1 MSGNWKENQG
11 EHEHLPQL
19 QHTPALFVASTDT
32 DTLALPA
39 TINLPPHPLHHKT
52 PSVPFS
58 AHTTSTFQVLGN
70 GGSNGNGNINGRR
83 ITPSPS
89 YVALQAGSK
98 RLSKLTS
105 SSGSSSIYSS
115 DSSRHDRWHVT
126 EKPDISTVFEEDSLD
141 VDVDEPD
148 QDQVIPKAHR
158 PHNPLQSYPSVSTL
172 TSRTTRTRQERS
184 GTLSSSHSTRSTKS
198 VHPFANAVVR
208 PASPPLPQSRSDNF
222 LSDHTR
228 SATGE
233 LPVSRSSPNLENFRM
248 PAQVAVISAA
258 EKDDEETCPVCVES
272 LSFTFRL
279 PGEKPHIVPECG
291 HALHEECFVTVYGD
305 VPPEGSRKNL
315 GVCGVCRQPMRI
327 AEGERHRGKGGNKLA
342 MLTGQSGGSGG
353 SDPKLRHA
361 PSSPSAR
368 SASSQDPSADDPLEL
383 HGGHSDPAKVCV
395 PSITIRSEFPSIARS
410 NRKGK
415 QVMTAMVTVE
425 VPPAGDRPKYPA
437 RARPEGRS
445 GNISPQLPPSP
456 RSLSPSG
463 ASRTPVTPDSFAHV
477 VADLKHRVVD
487 YKTSGLDSLGAL
499 RLFDLLCVR
508 KGPLVREFHVYLF
521 QEALICI
528 AEEKK
533 SGFRQIFSS
542 GSSVRS
548 QESNGTA
555 GTGRGVLKL
564 KGRIYVK
571 HVRKVLDTSV
581 QGELSLTITMEDE
594 SMDSFILTFKDKP
607 SHETWKN
614 NLQRLIEETKTT
626 SGSASKIAKLMGA
639 GAPINTKQPLS
650 PSTVSSG
657 ASGYGQSYVATPSTG
672 LGTMFSPASPL
683 PQTPG
688 DLAFAQPLALVH
700 TPLDLVVV
708 LSLPT
713 PAQSQLPLKVKLMR
727 QSLAFV
733 LAALGPRDRISLVAC
748 EMGSSGTVRKTPFL
762 CSTRYDSRK
771 RLESFVET
779 LGTGKVEDDEFE
791 VTVGREER
799 QDVVTAVNV
808 ALDVVLSRKAK
819 NPLTGIILIS
829 DTADVI
835 KRAQMELVTARL
847 EAAHTPVHALGYG
860 KTHDPS
866 PLWMMSNHTHGTYTF
881 VKEWYHLRDALAGVL
896 GGLMSIALTNMK
908 LHLSCQEN
916 DFKVTKVSG
925 ASQAI
930 VSVTGKDVDVE
941 LRELRH
947 GEVREILVELD
958 LETTER
964 YSNDG
969 SDESGGSLRKSPN
982 IHGLGL
988 DTLSVS
994 DASAL
999 RDVVYEEALIDE
1011 VPVTEVDCSFHDPAA
1026 GRSVARLAHPVL
1038 LTVAILPS
1046 NSPPSSSPADPTIV
1060 RRRMELLAS
1069 DMVTRSLLIASRKNF
1084 GHATRILKETKRIIE
1099 TIAEGLRATQS
1110 GVARSK
1116 REVQTAYAVEGL
1128 QAIVGDV
1135 DTLIDGLEEHKELF
1149 ERDHRN
1155 YGAQQ
1160 AIVLRAQKSW
1170 TTRTQTEKLYCTK
1183 EVQGV
1188 VQLSGEWSPR
1198 M

>member
-1 MSGNWKENQG
+1 
-11 EHEHLPQL
+11 
-19 QHTPALFVASTDT
+19 
-32 DTLALPA
+32 
-39 TINLPPHPLHHKT
+39 
-52 PSVPFS
+52 
-58 AHTTSTFQVLGN
+58 
-70 GGSNGNGNINGRR
+70 
-83 ITPSPS
+83 
-89 YVALQAGSK
+89 
-98 RLSKLTS
+98 
-105 SSGSSSIYSS
+105 
-115 DSSRHDRWHVT
+115 
-126 EKPDISTVFEEDSLD
+126 
-141 VDVDEPD
+141 
-148 QDQVIPKAHR
+148 
-158 PHNPLQSYPSVSTL
+158 
-172 TSRTTRTRQERS
+172 
-184 GTLSSSHSTRSTKS
+184 
-198 VHPFANAVVR
+198 
-208 PASPPLPQSRSDNF
+208 
-222 LSDHTR
+222 
-228 SATGE
+228 
-233 LPVSRSSPNLENFRM
+233 
-248 PAQVAVISAA
+248 
-258 EKDDEETCPVCVES
+258 
-272 LSFTFRL
+272 
-279 PGEKPHIVPECG
+279 
-291 HALHEECFVTVYGD
+291 
-305 VPPEGSRKNL
+305 
-315 GVCGVCRQPMRI
+315 
-327 AEGERHRGKGGNKLA
+327 
-342 MLTGQSGGSGG
+342 
-353 SDPKLRHA
+353 
-361 PSSPSAR
+361 
-368 SASSQDPSADDPLEL
+368 
-383 HGGHSDPAKVCV
+383 
-395 PSITIRSEFPSIARS
+395 
-410 NRKGK
+410 
-415 QVMTAMVTVE
+415 
-425 VPPAGDRPKYPA
+425 
-437 RARPEGRS
+437 
-445 GNISPQLPPSP
+445 
-456 RSLSPSG
+456 
-463 ASRTPVTPDSFAHV
+463 
-477 VADLKHRVVD
+477 
-487 YKTSGLDSLGAL
+487 
-499 RLFDLLCVR
+499 
-508 KGPLVREFHVYLF
+508 
-521 QEALICI
+521 
-528 AEEKK
+528 
-533 SGFRQIFSS
+533 
-542 GSSVRS
+542 
-548 QESNGTA
+548 
-555 GTGRGVLKL
+555 
-564 KGRIYVK
+564 
-571 HVRKVLDTSV
+571 
-581 QGELSLTITMEDE
+581 
-594 SMDSFILTFKDKP
+594 
-607 SHETWKN
+607 
-614 NLQRLIEETKTT
+614 
-626 SGSASKIAKLMGA
+626 
-639 GAPINTKQPLS
+639 
-650 PSTVSSG
+650 
-657 ASGYGQSYVATPSTG
+657 
-672 LGTMFSPASPL
+672 MFSPTSPL

-688 DLAFAQPLALVH
+688 DLAFTQPLAPVH

-708 LSLPT
+708 LSLPI

-748 EMGSSGTVRKTPFL
+748 EMGASGTVRKTPFL
-762 CSTRYDSRK
+762 CPTRYDSRK

-808 ALDVVLSRKAK
+808 ALDVVLSRKTK

-847 EAAHTPVHALGYG
+847 DAAHTPVHALGYG

-908 LHLSCQEN
+908 LHLSCQDN

-1046 NSPPSSSPADPTIV
+1046 SSPPSSSPADPTIV

-1099 TIAEGLRATQS
+1099 TITDGLRATQS

-1128 QAIVGDV
+1128 QAIVADV

-1160 AIVLRAQKSW
+1160 VSAARVRISDSGNGWSW
-1170 TTRTQTEKLYCTK
+1170 
-1183 EVQGV
+1183 GP
-1188 VQLSGEWSPR
+1188 G
-1198 M
+1198 